1 MIGKEL
7 VWTTFYMEFADKL
20 LTYKNDRGSLIE
32 IIKKVYDTIGLKL
45 PKLESGELLD
55 IDPFTVYGLFNKG
68 ISDQNRTAILRGF
81 SSEWNLQ
88 SEVPE
93 VFPGVPVVNNM
104 AATFYAFQED
114 VHRKPD
120 DIDNLWE
127 VFDAAI
133 ELAEDDYSGSAKRF
147 EDAYNKAIKQYAI
160 KWNLTMGL
168 YWIRPYC
175 YLNLD
180 SRNRWFIV
188 DWKGM
193 PDRFV
198 EKIKD
203 LIKNVPNGEDY
214 LFICNECLSTL
225 ELGELRY
232 KTIPELSKYAWD
244 ESERVNKKEKMWSPS
259 LDEYDP
265 GLTKEDWLK
274 LLNDTEII
282 GPVWGGALAA
292 FYEAGGQAT
301 CAQIGQRYGKD
312 PSSISGNC
320 TQLAIRIAKETN
332 CPLFEE
338 GGNKEYWPIMFQMKK
353 AGADI
358 PGTWLWKLR
367 PELMEAL
374 SDFDIMKYQWS
385 IVDEAP
391 PRADVNYWWML
402 CNPKIWD
409 FSAVDV
415 GFEQDYTLYNSNG
428 HKRRIFQNF
437 LDAKEGDIIFG
448 YMSTPIK
455 KLVGLGVVTKAQD
468 GERILFKKTEDFEN
482 PIDYSELKDA
492 PDLKTAEFM
501 GGAQGSLFKVK
512 PEEAE
517 YLLDIIAEANPAPVV
532 KEAEKY
538 SSEKFLNEVFMGAK
552 DYAKLKKLLER
563 KKNVILQGAPGVGK
577 THSAKRLAYSIMGQ
591 KDEDRIKIIQFHQN
605 YSYEDFIMGYRPD
618 GDTFTLTTGVFYDF
632 CKKAARDPERD
643 YFFIID
649 EINRGNLSKIFG
661 ELLMLIEADHR
672 TDKVQL
678 AYRQEQFSVPDN
690 LYIIGMMNTADRSL
704 ALIDYALRR
713 RFSFFTMKPD
723 YQLPSFQKYQEQVNN
738 SHFNALIKTV
748 EDLNRA
754 IEDDS
759 ALGAGFCIGYSYF
772 CDEKEV
778 IDDDWINSV
787 VEYDLIPTL
796 EEYWFDD
803 QTKVDNWSEKLRN
816 VTK

>member
-1 MIGKEL
+1 MINK
-7 VWTTFYMEFADKL
+7 
-20 LTYKNDRGSLIE
+20 
-32 IIKKVYDTIGLKL
+32 TI
-45 PKLESGELLD
+45 LLD
-55 IDPFTVYGLFNKG
+55 ALVDYKRDYPLFV
-68 ISDQNRTAILRGF
+68 
-81 SSEWNLQ
+81 W
-88 SEVPE
+88 
-93 VFPGVPVVNNM
+93 
-104 AATFYAFQED
+104 ED
-114 VHRKPD
+114 EKFKWV
-120 DIDNLWE
+120 
-127 VFDAAI
+127 
-133 ELAEDDYSGSAKRF
+133 
-147 EDAYNKAIKQYAI
+147 AI
-160 KWNLTMGL
+160 KWFQDHWDIEADAFAEMLEEALGKTYNLLNSGKYFAKNMIVGFAYAEPEFVREMFREL
-168 YWIRPYC
+168 YDETLPLQERISGFNTKAVYALEHFMPEAKNHFQDEKAISIYLWLKYPDKYFIYKYSEVRAMLNCLESDYKVTKGKWNTESAYNLYNEMLEVVKADDELVDLFESHLTEDC
-175 YLNLD
+175 YPDPALHTLTFD
-180 SRNRWFIV
+180 VGFYISR
-188 DWKGM
+188 
-193 PDRFV
+193 
-198 EKIKD
+198 
-203 LIKNVPNGEDY
+203 Y
-214 LFICNECLSTL
+214 
-225 ELGELRY
+225 Y
-232 KTIPELSKYAWD
+232 
-244 ESERVNKKEKMWSPS
+244 SEKEKWEP
-259 LDEYDP
+259 LLTQYRP
-265 GLTKEDWLK
+265 GFSKQDWLE
-274 LLNDTEII
+274 LLNDKEII

-301 CAQIGQRYGKD
+301 CAQIGQRYNKS

-320 TQLAIRIAKETN
+320 TQLAKRIAKETN
-332 CPLFEE
+332 CPLYEE
-338 GGNKEYWPIMFQMKK
+338 DGKKEYWPILFQLRK

-358 PGTWLWKLR
+358 PGTWIWKLR

-374 SDFDIMKYQWS
+374 ADSDIMKYQWP
-385 IVDEAP
+385 IGDEVP
-391 PRADVNYWWML
+391 SKTDVNYWWML

-415 GFEQDYTLYNSNG
+415 GFEQEYTLYNSNG

-492 PDLKTAEFM
+492 PELKNAEFM
-501 GGAQGSLFKVK
+501 GGAQGSLFKVR

-517 YLLDIIAEANPAPVV
+517 YLLDLIAEANPAPVV
-532 KEAEKY
+532 KETENY
-538 SSEKFLNEVFMGAK
+538 SSENFLNEVFMSEN
-552 DYAKLKKLLER
+552 DYTKLKKLLER

-577 THSAKRLAYSIMGQ
+577 THSAKRLAYSIMEQ

-605 YSYEDFIMGYRPD
+605 YSYEDFIMGFRPD

-632 CKKAARDPERD
+632 CKKAARDTGRD

-678 AYRQEQFSVPDN
+678 AYRQEQFSVPVN

-723 YQLPSFQKYQEQVNN
+723 YQIASFKKYQEQVDNPN
-738 SHFNALIKTV
+738 FDALIRTV
-748 EDLNRA
+748 EELNSA
-754 IEDDS
+754 IENDS

-772 CDEKEV
+772 CDEKEL
-778 IDDDWINSV
+778 IDDEWINSV

-803 QTKVDNWSEKLRN
+803 QTKVDDWSERLRN